1 MRPVIGLVPLDDTK
15 LNSLWMLNDY
25 FDALYEAGAV
35 PVMLSISDD
44 EEDLSPLAEKLD
56 GLLITGG
63 QDVDP
68 ALYGEEPHEK
78 LGSLSRLR
86 DKMETKLTDA
96 FLKLDKPI
104 LGICRGLQLLNV
116 YFGGTLYQDIPSQF
130 ETENNHDM
138 DRPYD
143 RFVHTVIIEEGTR
156 LADIL
161 HSGEIG
167 VNSLHHQAIK
177 DLAPGLT
184 VDAVSEDGLIEGIE
198 HKDYTYV
205 VAVQWHP
212 ELMHTTDEN
221 SRLIFRSFIDAVIT
235 KSEKRI

>member
-35 PVMLSISDD
+35 PVMLSITDD
-44 EEDLSPLAEKLD
+44 EKDLASLAEKLD

-63 QDVDP
+63 QDIDP

-96 FLKLDKPI
+96 FLKADKPV
-104 LGICRGLQLLNV
+104 LGICRGMQFLNV
-116 YFGGTLYQDIPSQF
+116 YFGGTLYQDIPSQY
-130 ETENNHDM
+130 ETDIAHDM
-138 DRPYD
+138 EKPYD
-143 RFVHTVIIEEGTR
+143 RFVHAVTIKKGTR

-161 HSGEIG
+161 HPGEIG

-184 VDAVSEDGLIEGIE
+184 ADAVSEDGLIEGIE
-198 HKDYTYV
+198 HNDYSYV
-205 VAVQWHP
+205 IGVQWHP
-212 ELMHTTDEN
+212 EFMHLFNEN
-221 SRLIFRSFIDAVIT
+221 SKLIFRSFTDAA
-235 KSEKRI
+235 KSKKSY

>member
-96 FLKLDKPI
+96 FLKADKPV
-104 LGICRGLQLLNV
+104 LGICRGMQFLNV
-116 YFGGTLYQDIPSQF
+116 YFGGTLYQDIPSQY
-130 ETENNHDM
+130 ETDIAHDM
-138 DRPYD
+138 EKPYD
-143 RFVHTVIIEEGTR
+143 RFGEDRMVED
-156 LADIL
+156 LIL
-161 HSGEIG
+161 IYNSG
-167 VNSLHHQAIK
+167 AF
-177 DLAPGLT
+177 
-184 VDAVSEDGLIEGIE
+184 
-198 HKDYTYV
+198 DYLYYSMFN
-205 VAVQWHP
+205 
-212 ELMHTTDEN
+212 E
-221 SRLIFRSFIDAVIT
+221 
-235 KSEKRI
+235 